1 MPSSLPLESVNV
13 LDLSRDVAG
22 AYCTK
27 LLADLGATVLMAEPP
42 GGHPARAE
50 GPFAG
55 GVPHAEKS
63 GLFIYLAS
71 NKRSVAIDLETAA
84 GRDRVAA
91 LAADADLVVESLAPG
106 QLDALGLGYDRL
118 SAGHDD
124 LVMTSVTPFGQ
135 YGPYRDWQSEEIV
148 GWALSGYLYF
158 GGDPEREP
166 LMVHNRQ
173 ADLHGGAH
181 GALGA
186 LGALWWARRTGQG
199 QYVDVS
205 SFEAMLTAHIWTTT
219 MWTQLGAV
227 MERTGSD
234 VVKCRDGWIHILSM
248 AASPEL
254 FVMIGKP
261 EMMDA
266 PRFQDR
272 ASWMAAQPEIQGL
285 IREWCLGQNKEDVWR
300 LGQDLRIPCAP
311 VYDASDLA
319 GSEHLK
325 ERGFWWEIDHPE
337 AGKVVVPGAPY
348 VLDGETLKA
357 REPAPRIGEHAEGWP
372 ADRRGRSPAPKITA
386 FHSPIEPDPKPEMPL
401 PLQGVRIIE
410 VTNNWAG
417 PVAGRNLGDMGAE
430 IIKVESP
437 QRIAARQGHYTGN
450 QPFRYHW
457 NRVSYNCKMN
467 RSKYGVTP
475 DLSMPEGR
483 DLFLELVK
491 DADIVIENNSPRVMR
506 NLNLTYDVL
515 REVNP
520 RLIMLQIAA
529 YGQTGPN
536 TDYIA
541 YGANIEAAS
550 GLASVTGYADDE
562 RPYRTGYFYADPV
575 TATHASAA
583 ILAALH
589 RREQTGEGMYIDLSL
604 QENGISFLPQSMIE
618 YNLTER
624 LPERRGNRHSVHA
637 PQGVYR
643 TIGDDMWL
651 SLCVR
656 SDDDWRSLADTIGDD
671 RLRDER
677 YANEESRRAHHD
689 EIDAV
694 ISEWSLKYDHNEAS
708 AILQEAGIPAAPV
721 LMNWEMVSN
730 LHAYARDFYVI
741 VPQRSMGA
749 WPYPGITWHF
759 SKTPTEV
766 RLSAPDF
773 GEHNCL
779 VFGDYLGLSADQL
792 DDFYDRRVMAEQPP
806 DEFLPPP
813 PAYRP

>member
-27 LLADLGATVLMAEPP
+27 LLADLGATVLMVEPP
-42 GGHPARAE
+42 GGHPARGE
-50 GPFAG
+50 GPFPG

-71 NKRSVAIDLETAA
+71 NKRSVAVDLDTPA
-84 GRDRVAA
+84 GRDRVAE

-106 QLDALGLGYDRL
+106 RLGALGLGYDRL

-311 VYDASDLA
+311 VYDAADLA

-348 VLDGETLKA
+348 LLDGETLKA

-372 ADRRGRSPAPKITA
+372 ADRRGRQSAPTITA
-386 FHSPIEPDPKPEMPL
+386 FRSPIEPDPKPEMPL

-491 DADIVIENNSPRVMR
+491 DADIVIENNSPAC
-506 NLNLTYDVL
+506 DAEPQPHL
-515 REVNP
+515 RRAPRGQSPPDPAPDRRLRSDRAEHRLHRLRREHRGRERP
-520 RLIMLQIAA
+520 RL
-529 YGQTGPN
+529 
-536 TDYIA
+536 
-541 YGANIEAAS
+541 
-550 GLASVTGYADDE
+550 
-562 RPYRTGYFYADPV
+562 R
-575 TATHASAA
+575 
-583 ILAALH
+583 H
-589 RREQTGEGMYIDLSL
+589 R
-604 QENGISFLPQSMIE
+604 
-618 YNLTER
+618 
-624 LPERRGNRHSVHA
+624 
-637 PQGVYR
+637 
-643 TIGDDMWL
+643 
-651 SLCVR
+651 LC
-656 SDDDWRSLADTIGDD
+656 
-671 RLRDER
+671 
-677 YANEESRRAHHD
+677 
-689 EIDAV
+689 
-694 ISEWSLKYDHNEAS
+694 
-708 AILQEAGIPAAPV
+708 
-721 LMNWEMVSN
+721 
-730 LHAYARDFYVI
+730 
-741 VPQRSMGA
+741 
-749 WPYPGITWHF
+749 
-759 SKTPTEV
+759 
-766 RLSAPDF
+766 
-773 GEHNCL
+773 
-779 VFGDYLGLSADQL
+779 
-792 DDFYDRRVMAEQPP
+792 
-806 DEFLPPP
+806 
-813 PAYRP
+813 